1 MAHPGPGE
9 DDLPMAQVSV
19 NLTGRFS
26 YDVASATWEWDE
38 EVFRIHGLQPGSITP
53 TTDYMLSCKHPEDRA
68 RVAEVLARAT
78 ATGEVFSVSYRLTGA
93 DGVERRV
100 VLVCEGGMCENGAVT
115 SIGGYYIDL
124 TTDFQEEGQALAT
137 EAVAASAE
145 HRATIEQ
152 AKGSLMLAY
161 GLDAAQ
167 AFAML
172 KWWSSSRNVKIRELA
187 ERLVEIARSGEASDT
202 SVRNGFDAL
211 LHDLTDPLEEK
222 APTLSAE
229 ERAV

>member
-1 MAHPGPGE
+1 MTPPSG
-9 DDLPMAQVSV
+9 

-26 YDVASATWEWDE
+26 YDVASGTWEWDE

-53 TTDYMLSCKHPEDRA
+53 TTDYMLECKHPEDRA
-68 RVAEVLARAT
+68 RVAEVLARAS
-78 ATGEVFSVSYRLTGA
+78 ATGEVFSVSYRIISA

-100 VLVCEGGMCENGAVT
+100 VLVCEGGMCEDHVVT
-115 SIGGYYIDL
+115 TISGYYIDL
-124 TTDFQEEGQALAT
+124 TTDFREEGEALAT

-187 ERLVEIARSGEASDT
+187 ERLVEIARTGEATDT

-211 LHDLTDPLEEK
+211 LHDIATGQDAARTIPE
-222 APTLSAE
+222 AE
-229 ERAV
+229 QAV

>member
-1 MAHPGPGE
+1 MAYLGEREDHHPMAHE
-9 DDLPMAQVSV
+9 SV

-26 YDVASATWEWDE
+26 YDVVSATWEWDE

-53 TTDYMLSCKHPEDRA
+53 TTDYMLQCKHPQDRA

-78 ATGEVFSVSYRLTGA
+78 ATGEVFSVSYRLIDA

-100 VLVCEGGMCENGAVT
+100 VLVCEGGMCEDGVVT

-124 TTDFQEEGQALAT
+124 TTDFREEGEALAT

-172 KWWSSSRNVKIRELA
+172 KWWSNSRNMKIRELA
-187 ERLVEIARSGEASDT
+187 ERLVEIARTGEASDC

-211 LHDLTDPLEEK
+211 LHDLTTPQDL
-222 APTLSAE
+222 APVLSAE
-229 ERAV
+229 EQAV